1 MAVGRM
7 RFADPALLITDFH
20 MGRNVITGEETQRE
34 RRGQTRGRRQESS
47 LGNDEVKEEKPM
59 KD

>member
-1 MAVGRM
+1 M

-34 RRGQTRGRRQESS
+34 RRGQTRRRRQESS